1 MTTPFKLK
9 YKNSAFPFKK
19 TEDDKITTTPE
30 GNATNEDIEDVR
42 KKLKW
47 MDKDSIEYKNLQ
59 DAFYRQKQR
68 EEEIKQFHKNTTR
81 SA

>member
-9 YKNSAFPFKK
+9 YKNNAFPFKK
-19 TEDDKITTTPE
+19 TEDDKIIITPK
-30 GNATNEDIEDVR
+30 GNVTNVDIEDIR

-68 EEEIKQFHKNTTR
+68 KKEIKQFHKNTPR